1 MVLGQNV
8 RREDTVDEV
17 IVQLPFAQHQVV
29 KVEFGDTWP
38 LVAGDQH
45 QATRQLLQLED
56 MVVRAK
62 RSGRTND
69 FRDAHA
75 TSFGVLFIFV
85 HRGSVSKWYNGVTY
99 EGGT

>member
-17 IVQLPFAQHQVV
+17 IVQLPFAGHFVV
-29 KVEFGDTWP
+29 KVQFANAWP
-38 LVAGDQH
+38 LVAGCKH
-45 QATRQLLQLED
+45 EATRQLLQLQD

-62 RSGRTND
+62 RSGRSND

-85 HRGSVSKWYNGVTY
+85 HRGSVSKWYNGATY
-99 EGGT
+99 EGET